1 MRVAYSKKFEMVS
14 QAFFFY
20 HGMYTKETQN
30 PCRLKRR
37 LKGIKQGD
45 QNAKLGIAIGELR
58 FLFKL
63 DLKINYC

>member
-1 MRVAYSKKFEMVS
+1 
-14 QAFFFY
+14 
-20 HGMYTKETQN
+20 MYTEETQN